1 VPVAGVAKV
10 SNLPGAVSTRWV
22 QATERAQRLLIV
34 SEVRHW
40 VSHWEASSGRS
51 RRCGGEGC
59 ALCALGGQRQLRMV
73 VLCVDGRGNDILF
86 EFRERHR
93 AVLEGILERCKT
105 TVGVRI
111 SVWKDGS
118 AKNSPVCVKYIDQ
131 EHAQEREISRLVES
145 FGLPP
150 VMVTVKNGQVSIG
163 ELREQTEDECEA
175 TALLEDVFNKAAARV
190 RMADAE
196 SVGRQGRGEEPP
208 R

>member
-1 VPVAGVAKV
+1 M
-10 SNLPGAVSTRWV
+10 SELPKAVSIRWV
-22 QATERAQRLLIV
+22 AATERAQRLLIV

-93 AVLEGILERCKT
+93 DVLQQILERHKT

-111 SVWKDGS
+111 SVWKDGG
-118 AKNSPVCVKYIDQ
+118 AKNSPVCVKLIDK
-131 EHAQEREISRLVES
+131 EFAQEREIARLVES

-150 VMVTVKNGQVSIG
+150 VMVTVQGGQVSIG
-163 ELREQTEDECEA
+163 EQRPDIEEKLEVNRHLDE
-175 TALLEDVFNKAAARV
+175 VFNKAAARV
-190 RMADAE
+190 LRADAE
-196 SVGRQGRGEEPP
+196 SVGRLGFGEEPQ